1 MIINYGAFV
10 SPTLDKNYLP
20 LILKYL
26 ELYTLTY
33 GLDDILGEL
42 SKNTNK
48 TFVKAGSSDRRLRLE
63 SESDK
68 EIIEIDSFDIL
79 EGKLLEAT
87 DTRNTNK
94 NVKNKP
100 VQQQPSSNKSGTNPT
115 VKTSPSPSHPITIDV
130 KTSEKAPPPKT
141 DTGQLDRGVIS
152 VEPTW
157 IKVTYGENVFIFG
170 VKVLPVYIKDD
181 TILLKE
187 LLHDSKNGIIKIL
200 TKGIVRSIKR
210 IGYKIYNKTIG
221 KLPLLGSDP
230 PQGVKIKN
238 QIIYATSTM
247 KNNVYM
253 VLNKNNIS
261 PEFLEDTKSLANMQ
275 KYLSWCS
282 MVFVDDVNQQAS
294 FCMRVNHGMCNLV
307 PYRVL
312 MQSAGK
318 TLTGAYNDI
327 DDIQNAV
334 TSVFKMKKQK
344 LTKLLGEMKVA
355 SSFLDVQQYLS
366 EIVLQENTKKYLS
379 NPDLA
384 IDMFKK
390 VRFIAKNSDIEAI
403 RKKMATYPIETIESI
418 MPFIKKN
425 SKNFDKLYK
434 FTLKVFENS
443 LEDVTEKDM
452 KIAATILAYRNSN
465 MRGVN
470 QFTRLR
476 QTIKEFIIMFRKN
489 KKQIDSS
496 KIALFRTTIDV
507 FNSNTSILRYNDL
520 ADDKERQII
529 ILRNMY
535 VFLSLIP
542 LLILENEGE

>member
-63 SESDK
+63 NENEN
-68 EIIEIDSFDIL
+68 EIIEIDNFEIL
-79 EGKLLEAT
+79 DENLLEAT
-87 DTRNTNK
+87 DTRNNNK
-94 NVKNKP
+94 NVSNRNIAG
-100 VQQQPSSNKSGTNPT
+100 NKSQKSGSSVSVN
-115 VKTSPSPSHPITIDV
+115 TSPSQSRPISGNTS
-130 KTSEKAPPPKT
+130 TSSEKKPLPKT
-141 DTGQLDRGVIS
+141 DTGQLDRSIIS

-181 TILLKE
+181 TALLKE
-187 LLHDSKNGIIKIL
+187 LINDSKNSIIKIL
-200 TKGIVRSIKR
+200 TKGIIRSMKR

-221 KLPLLGSDP
+221 KIPLLGRNP
-230 PQGVKIKN
+230 PQGVKVKN
-238 QIIYATSTM
+238 QIIYATSSM
-247 KNNVYM
+247 KNNVYL
-253 VLNKNNIS
+253 VLNKNNIDPS
-261 PEFLEDTKSLANMQ
+261 FLEDTKSLSDMQ
-275 KYLSWCS
+275 KYLNWCS
-282 MVFVDDVNQQAS
+282 MIFVDDVNQQAS
-294 FCMRVNHGMCNLV
+294 FCMRVNHGMCNIV

-312 MQSAGK
+312 MQSASK

-334 TSVFKMKKQK
+334 QSVFKMKKQK
-344 LTKLLGEMKVA
+344 MTKLLGEMKIA
-355 SSFLDVQQYLS
+355 SSLLDVQQYLS
-366 EIVLQENTKKYLS
+366 EIVLQENTSKYLS
-379 NPDLA
+379 NPNLA

-390 VRFIAKNSDIEAI
+390 VRFIAKNSDIDII
-403 RKKMATYPIETIESI
+403 RKKMATYPAESVSSI

-434 FTLKVFENS
+434 FTSKVFKNS
-443 LEDVTEKDM
+443 LEGVTDKDIE
-452 KIAATILAYRNSN
+452 IASIILAYRNSN
-465 MRGVN
+465 MRGIN

-476 QTIKEFIIMFRKN
+476 QAIKEYIITFRKN
-489 KKQIDSS
+489 VRQINNP
-496 KIALFRTTIDV
+496 KIALFRTTIDI
-507 FNSNTSILRYNDL
+507 FNSNTSILKYNDL
-520 ADDKERQII
+520 GNDKERQEI